1 MKPVSEW
8 LPHDWRQ
15 RLYIIIFEA
24 DTREGRLFDI
34 ALLIAIVLS
43 VATVVV
49 SSVPAVQTALPL
61 PMTILEWFF
70 TLLFTAEYLARIIC
84 AHRPWR
90 YVLSFYGVI
99 DLVSILPTYLAILVP
114 ELHGLIDVRLL
125 RLMRAFRIL
134 KLTAYVDEA
143 GVLSRALYNARRKI
157 GVFLGFISIIVVIF
171 GTLMHIIEGP
181 EHGFTSIPVGIYWAI
196 VTLTTTG
203 YGDVVPVTGLG
214 KAITGFVM
222 LLGYSVIAIPT
233 GIMGAE
239 IHSAMRNKPVTTR
252 TCQHCHTEGHDADAG
267 FCKHC
272 GQALLPYQC
281 DTPAKPSEPI

>member
-1 MKPVSEW
+1 MRPLSDW

-43 VATVVV
+43 VLTVIV
-49 SSVPAVQTALPL
+49 SSIPAVRDTALL
-61 PMTILEWFF
+61 PMAILEWFF
-70 TLLFTAEYLARIIC
+70 TLLFTAEYIARLLS
-84 AHRPWR
+84 AHRPLR
-90 YVLSFYGVI
+90 YALSFYGII
-99 DLVSILPTYLAILVP
+99 DLLAILPTYLAILVP

-125 RLMRAFRIL
+125 RLMRVFRIL
-134 KLTAYVDEA
+134 KLTAYVNEA
-143 GVLSRALYNARRKI
+143 GVLSIALYNARRKVL
-157 GVFLGFISIIVVIF
+157 VFLGFISIIVVIF

-239 IHSAMRNKPVTTR
+239 IHSAMRKNAVTTR
-252 TCQHCHTEGHDADAG
+252 TCQQCLTEGHDADASY
-267 FCKHC
+267 CKHC
-272 GQALLPYQC
+272 GSELAPYQS
-281 DTPAKPSEPI
+281 DTPTPPEPS

>member
-1 MKPVSEW
+1 MRALSEW

-34 ALLIAIVLS
+34 ALLIAIVTS
-43 VATVVV
+43 VFVVV
-49 SSVPAVQTALPL
+49 ISSVPVVQNTLPL
-61 PMTILEWFF
+61 PMAILEWFF
-70 TLLFTAEYLARIIC
+70 TLLFTAEYIARLLC
-84 AHRPWR
+84 AHRPLR
-90 YVLSFYGVI
+90 YALSFYGII
-99 DLVSILPTYLAILVP
+99 DLLSILPTYLAILVP

-143 GVLSRALYNARRKI
+143 GVLSLALYNARRKI
-157 GVFLGFISIIVVIF
+157 FVFLGFVSIIVVIF

-239 IHSAMRNKPVTTR
+239 IHSAMRKRPITTR
-252 TCQHCHTEGHDADAG
+252 TCKQCLTEGHDADAS

-272 GQALLPYQC
+272 GSELDPYQT
-281 DTPAKPSEPI
+281 DTPPPPEPS

>member
-1 MKPVSEW
+1 MRALSEW

-34 ALLIAIVLS
+34 ALLIAIVMS
-43 VATVVV
+43 VFVVV
-49 SSVPAVQTALPL
+49 ISSVPMVQNTLPL
-61 PMTILEWFF
+61 PMAILEWFF
-70 TLLFTAEYLARIIC
+70 TLLFTAEYIARLLC
-84 AHRPWR
+84 AHRPLR
-90 YVLSFYGVI
+90 YALSFYGII
-99 DLVSILPTYLAILVP
+99 DLLSILPTYLAILVP

-134 KLTAYVDEA
+134 KLTAYVNEA
-143 GVLSRALYNARRKI
+143 GVLSLALYNARRKI
-157 GVFLGFISIIVVIF
+157 FVFLGFVSIIVVIF

-239 IHSAMRNKPVTTR
+239 IHLAMRKQSITTR
-252 TCQHCHTEGHDADAG
+252 TCQDCLTEGHDADAR

-272 GQALLPYQC
+272 GSELGPYQT
-281 DTPAKPSEPI
+281 DTPPPAEPS